1 MRPSNKYGFG
11 GKWKIGGRE
20 LSDEVGSG
28 LNMAIGTGAGIL
40 GSALGGG
47 YDSGGAG
54 SAVRALG
61 NAASAIPGPWGAA
74 LGAGLNLVGGFV
86 DRAFGVKWNQENI
99 NKVQGNINALK
110 GFSSNA
116 GTWDS
121 LQSNIETMP
130 SQMTFSNSFIG
141 SNGWFNHKA
150 DNRAERMRNEQ
161 SQAFNYA
168 QNAITN
174 NASNIASS
182 QAQTLARNY
191 VANGGPIQILG
202 NGVMSPFGARYAKGG
217 VLKNPLS
224 SNGVDWNIGL
234 TSINN
239 GGSHERNPYEGV
251 QIGVDQQGTPNL
263 VEEGEV
269 IWNDYVFSNRMKV
282 PKKLREQLK
291 LGKNDMTYAEAVNSK
306 KKEREERPNDPI
318 EKRGFEAFL
327 TRLGTSQEQQRQ
339 KAEARRAQKEAQRI
353 AQQQALTGG
362 ISIPRQSPIYDEQV
376 PQEQEMQ
383 QTQQQ
388 EPEQSYAKGGKL
400 GNLFLGWGPYGNNL
414 TFGQQT
420 WLRPRYAGE
429 SNRVRSPFLEA
440 SPYSVSPYLQTRLD
454 HIYNTDNME
463 LLYKW
468 YNKYNDP
475 NYNNNTFESQEIKRA
490 LGEKISYMN
499 NLNSSQPTGPTGKLN
514 LSITPPK
521 LNTFDVPRLSKY
533 RTVNQPLDATTPQYF
548 FPTLN
553 DKGEVVKGKGRY
565 DEGFKNWVTNLTQE
579 QLNGLNDE
587 RYKDYVSKI
596 SNGQI
601 PALDVVKK
609 SALDNNPGPLYNAL
623 SRLYYETEGRPTSVV
638 ENRDTKYIAPPLVA
652 GGMPRVQDMMDRSW
666 ENPLFEG
673 LPSFKEK
680 AAESIG
686 WQGDWQQRV
695 KDDYNQQI
703 QDWAEGKAA
712 DVVPQKYDT
721 SNNIDNNS
729 GTSNWLANLRYIPA
743 LGNAISVFT
752 DLMGW
757 TNKPDYTN
765 ANAVLEAS
773 RGVRDVRFNP
783 IGDYLTYRPL
793 DRMFYQNQLN
803 AQAGAT
809 QRNIINTSGNRGS
822 AMAGLLASGYNAMN
836 SQGNLARQSEEYN
849 EAQRQQVAQFNR
861 ETNKFNSQMDL
872 EAQRANL
879 GASEVRMNAALN
891 AAKLRDAIDAR
902 VGASRSANL
911 TNLFDSI
918 GDIGREEFTRNMIN
932 SNRAQY
938 YTIDRLGGIHYKPG
952 YYALSDWEKR
962 YQEDMARRDSRA
974 IQGNGSYRPYGYS
987 YGGYLTIKRRR

>member
-1 MRPSNKYGFG
+1 MSNIIYLTRPSNKYGFG
-11 GKWKIGGRE
+11 GQWQIGGKK
-20 LSDEVGSG
+20 LSNEAGSG
-28 LNMAIGTGAGIL
+28 LNMAIGAGSGIL
-40 GSALGGG
+40 GSALSGG
-47 YDSGGAG
+47 YDSNGVG
-54 SAVRALG
+54 STMRSLG

-130 SQMTFSNSFIG
+130 AQMTFDNSFIG
-141 SNGWFNHKA
+141 KNGWFNHKA
-150 DNRAERMRNEQ
+150 DRRAEKMRSEQ

-224 SNGVDWNIGL
+224 SNGMDWNIGL

-251 QIGVDQQGTPNL
+251 QVGVDQQGTPNL

-327 TRLGTSQEQQRQ
+327 TRLGTSQEEQRQ
-339 KAEARRAQKEAQRI
+339 KAEARKARKEAQRI
-353 AQQQALTGG
+353 AQEQAVMQGLGVQ
-362 ISIPRQSPIYDEQV
+362 PSPMYDEQQGI
-376 PQEQEMQ
+376 PM
-383 QTQQQ
+383 
-388 EPEQSYAKGGKL
+388 EQSIPQNQQPIEGQYAHGGKL
-400 GNLFLGWGPYGNNL
+400 GNWFDGWGDYINSLYGNGFGQLANPWNQPQEPDDETKILRNISEIDDLQYLNNLKTRLNTPGFNSRNNTQAVRFALDQRIEQLNNQNNPIYKYRDLKPGLGIPTWSSIQTPQPTNVSSPARVNRERTNNWNNFENNL
-414 TFGQQT
+414 TLGK
-420 WLRPRYAGE
+420 AVK
-429 SNRVRSPFLEA
+429 SKA
-440 SPYSVSPYLQTRLD
+440 S
-454 HIYNTDNME
+454 
-463 LLYKW
+463 
-468 YNKYNDP
+468 
-475 NYNNNTFESQEIKRA
+475 
-490 LGEKISYMN
+490 
-499 NLNSSQPTGPTGKLN
+499 
-514 LSITPPK
+514 
-521 LNTFDVPRLSKY
+521 
-533 RTVNQPLDATTPQYF
+533 PLDAPVSNWLQ
-548 FPTLN
+548 TL
-553 DKGEVVKGKGRY
+553 Y
-565 DEGFKNWVTNLTQE
+565 KNNTNY
-579 QLNGLNDE
+579 G
-587 RYKDYVSKI
+587 
-596 SNGQI
+596 
-601 PALDVVKK
+601 
-609 SALDNNPGPLYNAL
+609 
-623 SRLYYETEGRPTSVV
+623 
-638 ENRDTKYIAPPLVA
+638 
-652 GGMPRVQDMMDRSW
+652 
-666 ENPLFEG
+666 
-673 LPSFKEK
+673 
-680 AAESIG
+680 
-686 WQGDWQQRV
+686 
-695 KDDYNQQI
+695 DYNRLLDYIYGQ
-703 QDWAEGKAA
+703 GKAPIQYTSNPNKLIEDA
-712 DVVPQKYDT
+712 GAANNANLRNSIMEAYGQPVLGTDKKPVTYTDANGNEATNYNIGAFRQNILNNNIPTTSDSINSIVDT
-721 SNNIDNNS
+721 SNLTKDKLKLTGVNPVTVGDNTES
-729 GTSNWLANLRYIPA
+729 GGSNWLANLRYIPA

-809 QRNIINTSGNRGS
+809 QRNIINTAGNRGA

-836 SQGNLARQSEEYN
+836 SQGNLARQSEEFN
-849 EAQRQQVAQFNR
+849 ENQRQQVAQFNR
-861 ETNKFNSQMDL
+861 ETNRFNSQMDL

-891 AAKLRDAIDAR
+891 AARLRDAVDAR
-902 VGASRSANL
+902 VGAARSANL

-938 YTIDRLGGIHYKPG
+938 YTIDRMGGIHYKPG

-974 IQGNGSYRPYGYS
+974 IQGNTRRGYPYS

>member
-1 MRPSNKYGFG
+1 MSNKIYLTRPSNKYGFG
-11 GKWKIGGRE
+11 GQWQIGGQK
-20 LSDEVGSG
+20 LSDEAGSG

-47 YDSGGAG
+47 YDSNGIG
-54 SAVRALG
+54 SAVRSLG
-61 NAASAIPGPWGAA
+61 NVASAIPGPWGAA

-99 NKVQGNINALK
+99 NKLQGNINSLK

-121 LQSNIETMP
+121 LQSNIESMP
-130 SQMTFSNSFIG
+130 TQMTFSNSFIG
-141 SNGWFNHKA
+141 KNGWFNHKA
-150 DNRAERMRNEQ
+150 DRRAERMRSEQ

-168 QNAITN
+168 QNAVTN

-217 VLKNPLS
+217 VIKNPLS

-239 GGSHERNPYEGV
+239 GGSHERNPHEGV
-251 QIGVDQQGTPNL
+251 QIGVDQQGVPNL

-291 LGKNDMTYAEAVNSK
+291 LGKNDVTYAEAVNSK

-327 TRLGTSQEQQRQ
+327 TRLGTSQEEQRQ
-339 KAEARRAQKEAQRI
+339 KAAARKAQREAQRI
-353 AQQQALTGG
+353 AQEQAMMQGLGM
-362 ISIPRQSPIYDEQV
+362 QASPMYDEQQGIPIEQAI
-376 PQEQEMQ
+376 PQEQQPVEGQ
-383 QTQQQ
+383 
-388 EPEQSYAKGGKL
+388 YAHGGKL
-400 GNLFLGWGPYGNNL
+400 GNWYAWGGWGNWEDYLNNLNNRWGLDIGSFDNYNNSRKAPLSSASNYGYIGPTQEDEIIRGISEETDLNYLNGWKTKLDSPEYRGKINNTQAVKYALEQRIEQLNNQNNPVYRYRDLKPGLGIPTWSSIQVPKASNVSSPATVTRQRRNNWSNFENNL
-414 TFGQQT
+414 TLGK
-420 WLRPRYAGE
+420 AVK
-429 SNRVRSPFLEA
+429 SEA
-440 SPYSVSPYLQTRLD
+440 SPLDTPVSNWLQT
-454 HIYNTDNME
+454 
-463 LLYKW
+463 LYKNNANYGD
-468 YNKYNDP
+468 YNRLLDYIYGQGNVPVQYTSDP
-475 NYNNNTFESQEIKRA
+475 NRLIEDAGAANNANLRNSIMEAYGQPVLGTDKKPATYVDENGNTLVNYNVGAFRQNLLNNSIPTTANSIN
-490 LGEKISYMN
+490 SVVDTS
-499 NLNSSQPTGPTGKLN
+499 NLTKDKLN
-514 LSITPPK
+514 LTGVRVH
-521 LNTFDVPRLSKY
+521 N
-533 RTVNQPLDATTPQYF
+533 N
-548 FPTLN
+548 N
-553 DKGEVVKGKGRY
+553 D
-565 DEGFKNWVTNLTQE
+565 
-579 QLNGLNDE
+579 ND
-587 RYKDYVSKI
+587 
-596 SNGQI
+596 G
-601 PALDVVKK
+601 
-609 SALDNNPGPLYNAL
+609 
-623 SRLYYETEGRPTSVV
+623 SV
-638 ENRDTKYIAPPLVA
+638 
-652 GGMPRVQDMMDRSW
+652 GS
-666 ENPLFEG
+666 
-673 LPSFKEK
+673 S
-680 AAESIG
+680 
-686 WQGDWQQRV
+686 
-695 KDDYNQQI
+695 
-703 QDWAEGKAA
+703 
-712 DVVPQKYDT
+712 
-721 SNNIDNNS
+721 
-729 GTSNWLANLRYIPA
+729 WLANLRYIPA

-809 QRNIINTSGNRGS
+809 QRNIINTAGNRGS
-822 AMAGLLASGYNAMN
+822 AMAGLLAAGYNAMN
-836 SQGNLARQSEEYN
+836 SQGNLARQAEEFN
-849 EAQRQQVAQFNR
+849 ENQRQQVAQFNR
-861 ETNKFNSQMDL
+861 ETNRFNSQMDL

-879 GASEVRMNAALN
+879 GAAEVRMNAALN
-891 AAKLRDAIDAR
+891 AARLRDAVDAR
-902 VGASRSANL
+902 VGAARSANL

-938 YTIDRLGGIHYKPG
+938 YTIDRMGGIHYKPG

-974 IQGNGSYRPYGYS
+974 IQGNGRQRPYS